1 MEKDNNTKLE
11 MKRKTGN
18 RKREKE
24 INEQIDRKREKRRSL
39 K

>member
-1 MEKDNNTKLE
+1 

-39 K
+39 KWYQ